1 MHLVPIV
8 LHDIIIRRRTKEVIL
23 QWSVKKLSA
32 AEFHRYKRR
41 LTLVKAVNNISHCH
55 SDIKRRFHS
64 LNISFHLSDLT
75 SLALC
80 YPKLIKA
87 HLIAIFTIVSVL
99 LCSENKPYEC
109 FIFILRCIIGN
120 IHHSASHRLDVK
132 IHPADMYNTVF
143 VRYLIAAIENIP
155 SVHKLQ
161 RA

>member
-8 LHDIIIRRRTKEVIL
+8 LHDIIIRRRTEEVIL
-23 QWSVKKLSA
+23 QRSVKKLSA
-32 AEFHRYKRR
+32 AEFHRNKRR

-55 SDIKRRFHS
+55 SDTKWSFLRLYLSFRLFHNRFPA
-64 LNISFHLSDLT
+64 ISYFQLV
-75 SLALC
+75 
-80 YPKLIKA
+80 KA

-120 IHHSASHRLDVK
+120 IHHSASHRLNVK
-132 IHPADMYNTVF
+132 IHSADMYNTVF
-143 VRYLIAAIENIP
+143 VRYLIATIENIP
-155 SVHKLQ
+155 GVHKLQ